1 MIDENLSF
9 RSAVRA
15 DLEGIVGMLADDKL
29 GRTRENPDLPLEAS
43 YVEAFLAIEED
54 PNNELIV
61 AEADG
66 KLAGVLQLTFLP
78 SITYRGSWRAMIE
91 GVRTA
96 SSMRG
101 RGIGRELIRHAIGLA
116 EEKGCRLVQL
126 TTDKSRPDAIRFY
139 ENLGFS
145 PTHEGMKL
153 RLDKGDGK
161 E

>member
-1 MIDENLSF
+1 MKDENLIF
-9 RSAVRA
+9 RPAVRS
-15 DLEGIVGMLADDKL
+15 DLEGIVGMLADDNL
-29 GRTRENPDLPLEAS
+29 GRTRENPELPLERS
-43 YVEAFLAIEED
+43 YEEAFRAIHED

-96 SSMRG
+96 STMRG
-101 RGIGRELIRHAIGLA
+101 RGIGRELILHSIRLA
-116 EEKGCRLVQL
+116 EEKGCRLIQL

-139 ENLGFS
+139 ESLGFS